1 MQVYRYHKLNI
12 SMTPT
17 TTVTM
22 YESNVCGSKGKC
34 WNDKLNQRSFFLPS
48 HKQYFLCSLSLDRD
62 LLVTV
67 QMINSIESLDKWNSI
82 LQTHFHHNIKSR
94 YVLVHDSNNSIQ
106 DSDNA
111 RNANSHS
118 FTFKQIESIWY
129 FSCAEINVRNL
140 FIYISNYIFS
150 YISWLSIR

>member
-1 MQVYRYHKLNI
+1 MFVVER
-12 SMTPT
+12 
-17 TTVTM
+17 
-22 YESNVCGSKGKC
+22 ESVEMINSIREV
-34 WNDKLNQRSFFLPS
+34 FFFWLPS
-48 HKQYFLCSLSLDRD
+48 HKHYFLCSLSLDRD

-82 LQTHFHHNIKSR
+82 LQTHFHHNIRSR

-118 FTFKQIESIWY
+118 FTFKHIESIWY